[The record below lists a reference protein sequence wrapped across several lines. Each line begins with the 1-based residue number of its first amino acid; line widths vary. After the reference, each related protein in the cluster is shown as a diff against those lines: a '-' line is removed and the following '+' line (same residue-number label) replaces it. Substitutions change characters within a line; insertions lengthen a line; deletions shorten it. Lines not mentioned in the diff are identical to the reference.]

1 MSLAAVLIGLFVLT
15 YGALAVIASRR
26 PLLARLAYREAV
38 RRPLQSAL
46 VVLGLMIGSVSI
58 VALQVSTDSQVA
70 SGVETTYVAW
80 GRVDLTVDSNGAFFS
95 ADVAQRLA
103 SDSQLAG
110 SLAGAQNGLELVAS
124 VGDLDQRL
132 GKPAVRVIGF
142 DPAAQQAFG
151 AYVLADGTQTFG
163 QDLASGSV
171 LVSKRLADAL
181 GARKGDRLQVSLG
194 PNQQGTASEVT
205 VAGVALQQG
214 PGGAGLR
221 ETLFVPLA
229 TAQKLIGTDQVNI
242 IRIAAKGDGQAE
254 LDNARA
260 LAPSLQT
267 RITNGLVVR
276 TGKADEAAAVAS
288 NAENNRGF
296 TVVLS
301 MVIVLAST
309 ALVVNLMLGLAE
321 ERRPRL
327 ALVRALGLTRT
338 GLVQLSLLEGAL
350 YSLAA
355 ALVGA
360 VPGFVLGWLLTIA
373 FANATRDSSGGAL
386 NSQDLIVRFAPLPAT
401 VLASIAAATLITL
414 MTLFFTSLRTA
425 GLSISSAIKNLP
437 PPAGERHRRRWQTWA
452 LILLAIGGAAA
463 LVGASSYVIRYAG
476 GIALIVVAITLAR
489 GLLSDRARATILGI
503 ALAVWSVAFALS
515 SLSGAGL
522 SANGAIVV
530 FTAAFG
536 VVFGL
541 CMLVTANMRLLET
554 LAATLGLNGR
564 VRATLRPPL
573 AYLSRRP
580 LRSGLGIGAFAV
592 VLGMLAFY
600 YSLSAALQPDYNR
613 DTAGYDVAAF
623 SSGAPSISIP
633 AGLQSQVTQQTL
645 VTTRTYF
652 GPLSYK
658 QASSPS
664 VGWAPTYVP
673 LYELTDAQL
682 SDPPVRLTQRDARFK
697 SDKEVF
703 AAMRDDPSLV
713 IANNIYQ
720 PTTIS
725 LVGRDGALTFHVVGQ
740 WTPGALLGMIGSQQA
755 FAPFSQLPAGA
766 TLLLKTT
773 GVDPSAF
780 AVALRRALF
789 SEGVDADSTRHLVDI
804 RGQFSRDF
812 INYVVTVTRM
822 GLIVGVAS
830 LGLLVLRALIERRRV
845 IGLLRALGYRPRQVL
860 TGMLGEVAL
869 MATAGIV
876 VGLVTGAGMSFLYFS
891 VAFSNRAWQL
901 DAPATLASVA
911 SVYAAVL
918 LVAFVPALRAS
929 RLAPSE
935 ALRLVD

>member
-15 YGALAVIASRR
+15 YGALAVIALRR

-58 VALQVSTDSQVA
+58 VALQGSTDSQIA
-70 SGVETTYVAW
+70 SGVETAYVAW
-80 GRVDLTVDSNGAFFS
+80 GRVDVTVDSNGSFF
-95 ADVAQRLA
+95 APDVAPRLA
-103 SDSQLAG
+103 SDSRLAG
-110 SLAGAQNGLELVAS
+110 SLAAAQNGLALVAS

-132 GKPAVRVIGF
+132 GKPAVSVVGF
-142 DPAAQQAFG
+142 DPATQLAFG
-151 AYVLADGTQTFG
+151 AYTLEDGTKTYG
-163 QDLASGSV
+163 QDLAPGSV
-171 LVSKRLADAL
+171 LISRRLADAL
-181 GARKGDRLQVSLG
+181 GAHKGDRLQLSFG
-194 PNQQGTASEVT
+194 SNQPGVGGEVT
-205 VAGVALQQG
+205 VAGVALEQG

-221 ETLFVPLA
+221 LALFAPLA
-229 TAQKLIGTDQVNI
+229 TARKLIGTDQVNI
-242 IRIAAKGDGQAE
+242 IRIAANGDGQAE
-254 LDNARA
+254 LNNATA
-260 LAPSLQT
+260 LAAELRSTLSD
-267 RITNGLVVR
+267 GLVVR
-276 TGKADEAAAVAS
+276 TGKADELAAATAS
-288 NAENNRGF
+288 NNRGF

-301 MVIVLAST
+301 LVIVLAST

-338 GLVQLSLLEGAL
+338 GLVQLALLEGAF

-360 VPGFVLGWLLTIA
+360 VPGFVLAWLVTLN
-373 FANATRDSSGGAL
+373 FANAMKDASGGAL
-386 NSQDLIVRFAPLPAT
+386 NSQDLILRFAPLPAT

-414 MTLFFTSLRTA
+414 LTLFVTSLRTA

-437 PPAGERHRRRWQTWA
+437 PPSGERRRPRWQTWA
-452 LILLAIGGAAA
+452 LVLIGIGGVVA
-463 LVGASSYVIRYAG
+463 LVAATNHAIRYGGGVAVIGVAVGLAG
-476 GIALIVVAITLAR
+476 GLV
-489 GLLSDRARATILGI
+489 SDRARANILGI
-503 ALAVWSVAFALS
+503 ALAVWSVAFAFS
-515 SLSGAGL
+515 SVSGAGF
-522 SANGAIVV
+522 STDGAMVI
-530 FTAAFG
+530 FSTAFG

-541 CMLVTANMRLLET
+541 CILVTANMRLLET
-554 LAATLGLNGR
+554 LAAALGLSGR

-580 LRSGLGIGAFAV
+580 VRSGLGIGAFAV

-600 YSLSAALQPDYNR
+600 YSLSATLQPNYNR

-623 SSGAPSISIP
+623 SSDLPSITVP
-633 AGLQSQVTQQTL
+633 ADQQSQVTQQTL

-652 GPLSYK
+652 GPLRYQ
-658 QASSPS
+658 QAN
-664 VGWAPTYVP
+664 VLNGWSPTYVA
-673 LYELTDAQL
+673 LYELTNAEI

-697 SDKEVF
+697 SDAEVF

-713 IANNIYQ
+713 LANNFYQ
-720 PTTIS
+720 PTAIS
-725 LVGRDGALTFHVVGQ
+725 LVGQGGPVTFHVVGE
-740 WTPGALLGMIGSQQA
+740 WTPGPLLGMIGSQKA
-755 FAPFSQLPAGA
+755 FAPFSQFPIGS

-773 GVDPSAF
+773 GVDPAAF

-789 SEGVDADSTRHLVDI
+789 SEGVDADSTRHLVYV
-804 RGQFSRDF
+804 RTQFGRDF
-812 INYVVTVTRM
+812 VNNVVTVTRL
-822 GLIVGVAS
+822 GLIVGVAG

-845 IGLLRALGYRPRQVL
+845 IGLLRALGYLPRQVL

-876 VGLVTGAGMSFLYFS
+876 VGVAAGAGMCFLYLS
-891 VAFSNRAWQL
+891 LAVSSTAWAL
-901 DAPATLASVA
+901 DGPATLASIA
-911 SVYAAVL
+911 SVYAAVI

>member
-1 MSLAAVLIGLFVLT
+1 
-15 YGALAVIASRR
+15 YGALAVIAFRR

-38 RRPLQSAL
+38 RRPLQSVL

-58 VALQVSTDSQVA
+58 VGLQVSTDSQIA
-70 SGVETTYVAW
+70 TGVETAYVAW
-80 GRVDLTVDSNGAFFS
+80 GKVDVTVDSNGSFFS
-95 ADVAQRLA
+95 PDIAPRLA
-103 SDSQLAG
+103 TDSQLAG
-110 SLAGAQNGLELVAS
+110 SLAAAQNGLELVAS

-142 DPAAQQAFG
+142 DPATQHAFG
-151 AYVLADGTQTFG
+151 AYTLEDGTQTYG
-163 QDLASGSV
+163 QDLAPGSV
-171 LVSKRLADAL
+171 LLSRRLADAL
-181 GARKGDRLQVSLG
+181 AAQKGDRLQVSLG
-194 PNQQGTASEVT
+194 PNQQGTGGEVT
-205 VAGVALQQG
+205 VAGVALEQG

-221 ETLFVPLA
+221 MALFVPLA

-254 LDNARA
+254 LDNAA
-260 LAPSLQT
+260 GLAPRLRT
-267 RITNGLVVR
+267 KVADGLVVR
-276 TGKADEAAAVAS
+276 SGKADEAAAVAT
-288 NAENNRGF
+288 NAENSRGF
-296 TVVLS
+296 TFVLS

-321 ERRPRL
+321 ERRPRM

-338 GLVQLSLLEGAL
+338 GLVQLALLEGAL

-360 VPGFVLGWLLTIA
+360 IPGFVLAWRLTIA
-373 FANATRDSSGGAL
+373 FANAMKDASGGAL
-386 NSQDLIVRFAPLPAT
+386 NSQDHVLRFAPLPAT
-401 VLASIAAATLITL
+401 VLASIAVATLITL
-414 MTLFFTSLRTA
+414 VTLFFTSLRTA

-437 PPAGERHRRRWQTWA
+437 PPSGGRGRRRWQTWA
-452 LILLAIGGAAA
+452 LILLAIGGAVA
-463 LVGASSYVIRYAG
+463 LVAAGNELIRYCG
-476 GIALIVVAITLAR
+476 GVALIVVAVAAAS
-489 GLLSDRARATILGI
+489 GLFSDRARATILGI
-503 ALAVWSVAFALS
+503 AVAVWSVAFAVS
-515 SLSGAGL
+515 ALSGSGF
-522 SANGAIVV
+522 STGGAVV
-530 FTAAFG
+530 IFAAAFG

-541 CMLVTANMRLLET
+541 CILVTANMRLLEL
-554 LAATLGLNGR
+554 LAVTLGLSGR
-564 VRATLRPPL
+564 VRATLRPSL

-600 YSLSAALQPDYNR
+600 YSLSGALQPDYNR

-623 SSGAPSISIP
+623 SSAAPISIP
-633 AGLQSQVTQQTL
+633 ADLQSQVTQETL

-658 QASSPS
+658 QAGTHA
-664 VGWAPTYVP
+664 VGWSPTYVP

-682 SDPPVRLTQRDARFK
+682 SDPPVRLTQRAARFK
-697 SDKEVF
+697 SDIEVF

-713 IANNIYQ
+713 IANNFYQ
-720 PTTIS
+720 PTAIS
-725 LVGRDGALTFHVVGQ
+725 LVGRDGALTFHVVGE
-740 WTPGALLGMIGSQQA
+740 WTPGALLGMIGSQKA
-755 FAPFSQLPAGA
+755 FAPFAQLPAGS

-780 AVALRRALF
+780 AIALRRALF
-789 SEGVDADSTRHLVDI
+789 SEGVDADSTRHLVYI

-812 INYVVTVTRM
+812 INYVVTLTRM
-822 GLIVGVAS
+822 GLIVGVAG

-860 TGMLGEVAL
+860 TGMLGEVAM

-876 VGLVTGAGMSFLYFS
+876 VGLVAGAGMSFLYFS
-891 VAFSNRAWQL
+891 LAFSNQAWQL
-901 DAPATLASVA
+901 DGPATLASVA

-918 LVAFVPALRAS
+918 IVAFVPAFRAS